1 MENCELIIH
10 KAAKK
15 QIAEAVGT
23 AEETYEYLKLPKWWS
38 DTEKK
43 TLEPTNRIR
52 KKAFETDDLI
62 GSIVTHLR
70 NILIADYELTS
81 NDNEKYADLLQEI
94 RHWLDSPYPEGID
107 LLKVF
112 REDFADYA
120 IIYGHAYRQKRYNKD
135 GELEY
140 LQKVT
145 SDGTTWYRD
154 SRDFRVQAYYQE
166 VWENNNWGRKG
177 ISKKVKIWFIPGGI
191 KNLAKFREKYNIDTQ
206 GAEIGDS
213 EEIIHMYKDNPPID
227 RCILPIFLKQVI
239 KANSPNAIY
248 SVLYPFVQAIKGI
261 ITEGTDNE
269 GNKTII
275 TNIPKMPAPEL
286 AKIDAERYAAEKK
299 AYEDFWK
306 AMEDFANDIIKYRA
320 EGGVITTAA
329 DTELKVIESGR
340 TISSDFIK
348 TLIDIFNESISN
360 ALSFPLALISAK
372 GAELATSRTILETVF
387 TAYRGERQE
396 YNRIANQLIR
406 EKFGDVVKEANIKFK
421 LKGLDTTD
429 KKTDAEIRLRDS
441 NALVNFKK
449 IGASDKDIINLAKE
463 WGYNLELG
471 GEGLVTGMFSADMHS
486 KKNNLEAESEKLKN
500 ELLATYMQVKAEIE
514 ELLKK

>member
-1 MENCELIIH
+1 MGNV
-10 KAAKK
+10 
-15 QIAEAVGT
+15 AV
-23 AEETYEYLKLPKWWS
+23 LFS
-38 DTEKK
+38 
-43 TLEPTNRIR
+43 
-52 KKAFETDDLI
+52 
-62 GSIVTHLR
+62 LR
-70 NILIADYELTS
+70 S
-81 NDNEKYADLLQEI
+81 N
-94 RHWLDSPYPEGID
+94 
-107 LLKVF
+107 
-112 REDFADYA
+112 
-120 IIYGHAYRQKRYNKD
+120 
-135 GELEY
+135 
-140 LQKVT
+140 
-145 SDGTTWYRD
+145 
-154 SRDFRVQAYYQE
+154 
-166 VWENNNWGRKG
+166 
-177 ISKKVKIWFIPGGI
+177 
-191 KNLAKFREKYNIDTQ
+191 
-206 GAEIGDS
+206 
-213 EEIIHMYKDNPPID
+213 
-227 RCILPIFLKQVI
+227 
-239 KANSPNAIY
+239 
-248 SVLYPFVQAIKGI
+248 
-261 ITEGTDNE
+261 
-269 GNKTII
+269 
-275 TNIPKMPAPEL
+275 PEL

-340 TISSDFIK
+340 AISSDFIK

-406 EKFGDVVKEANIKFK
+406 EKFGDIVKEANIKFK